1 MAKAPKSGM
10 CCDDEEMDMG
20 SNDSS
25 SEDGESEVEISI
37 KKSAKG
43 GMIKKAKGGVIKA
56 SGKGYGSA
64 VKGRKFQGT
73 Y

>member
-43 GMIKKAKGGVIKA
+43 SMIKKAKGGVIKA